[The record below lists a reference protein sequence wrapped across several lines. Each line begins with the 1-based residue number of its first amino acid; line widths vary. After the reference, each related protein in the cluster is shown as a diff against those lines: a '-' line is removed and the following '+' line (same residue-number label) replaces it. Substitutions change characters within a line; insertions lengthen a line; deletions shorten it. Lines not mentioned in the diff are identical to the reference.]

1 MNYEIPTLI
10 EVREYEAVVLLD
22 LDEVAAG
29 CKICA
34 TGGSGT
40 VDSSRGLSRPTE
52 TGRWERPSN
61 GLSR

>member
-1 MNYEIPTLI
+1 MNYETPNLI
-10 EVREYEAVVLLD
+10 EVREYEPVVLLD

-40 VDSSRGLSRPTE
+40 VDSSRALLRSTE
-52 TGRWERPSN
+52 SGRRERPSKSLN
-61 GLSR
+61 R